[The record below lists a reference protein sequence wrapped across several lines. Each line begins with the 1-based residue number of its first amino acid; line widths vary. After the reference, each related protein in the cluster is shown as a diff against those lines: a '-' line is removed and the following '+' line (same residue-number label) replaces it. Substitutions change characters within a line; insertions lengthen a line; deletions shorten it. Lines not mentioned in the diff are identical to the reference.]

1 MFRWIS
7 LMIVSATLFVYLSYT
22 INTLQSVIKMQKE
35 MKQYL
40 ISLNYSIEETNQIDH
55 DILQQLINIGG
66 NND

>member
-1 MFRWIS
+1 
-7 LMIVSATLFVYLSYT
+7 MIVSVTLFVYLTYT

-66 NND
+66 K

>member
-7 LMIVSATLFVYLSYT
+7 LMIVSATLFVYLSYR

-40 ISLNYSIEETNQIDH
+40 ISLNYSINETNQIDH
-55 DILQQLINIGG
+55 EILQQIINIGG
-66 NND
+66 K

>member
-7 LMIVSATLFVYLSYT
+7 LMIVSATLFVYLTYT

-66 NND
+66 Q

>member
-7 LMIVSATLFVYLSYT
+7 LMIVSVTLFVYLTYT

-66 NND
+66 K

>member
-40 ISLNYSIEETNQIDH
+40 ISLNYSINETNQIDH
-55 DILQQLINIGG
+55 EILQQIINIGG
-66 NND
+66 K